1 MARRNTGKATGGP
14 GAADD
19 GAAGEGAPRDTG
31 VDQARDRLLDAVLP
45 HVAFDGWSEVSFRA
59 GIADSGVAP
68 GLARALFPRGGVDL
82 ALAYHRRGDAL
93 MQAGLAGA
101 DLSSLRYRD
110 RVTLA
115 VRKRLE
121 VISDS
126 EAVRRGAA
134 LFALPQHAGDGAKA
148 VWGTADAIWVA
159 LGDTSTDINW
169 YTKRATLSAVY
180 AATVLYWLG
189 DDSDDHAATWA
200 FLDRRIENVM
210 AIEKAKAKLRDN
222 PLAAALAD
230 GPLRA
235 LSRLRMP
242 EVPDDLPGRGY

>member
-1 MARRNTGKATGGP
+1 MEQ
-14 GAADD
+14 AAMEN
-19 GAAGEGAPRDTG
+19 GNG
-31 VDQARDRLLDAVLP
+31 VDQAKDRVLDAVLP

-59 GIADSGVAP
+59 GIADSGVAA

-82 ALAYHRRGDAL
+82 ALAWHRRGDA
-93 MQAGLAGA
+93 MMLATLGA
-101 DLSSLRYRD
+101 RDLSALRYRE

-115 VRKRLE
+115 VRTRLE

-126 EAVRRGAA
+126 EAVRRGSA

-148 VWGTADAIWVA
+148 IWGTADAIWVA

-180 AATVLYWLG
+180 AATALYWLG
-189 DDSDDHAATWA
+189 DDTEDHAATWA

-222 PLAAALAD
+222 PLAKAMAE
-230 GPLRA
+230 GPLKG
-235 LSRLRMP
+235 LGKLRMP
-242 EVPDDLPGRGY
+242 KVPDDLPGRGY

>member
-1 MARRNTGKATGGP
+1 MEVEN
-14 GAADD
+14 
-19 GAAGEGAPRDTG
+19 G
-31 VDQARDRLLDAVLP
+31 VDQAKDRILDAVLP

-93 MQAGLAGA
+93 MAERLAARDLGA
-101 DLSSLRYRD
+101 LRYRE

-115 VRKRLE
+115 VRTRLE
-121 VISDS
+121 VISDA
-126 EAVRRGAA
+126 EAVRRGSA

-148 VWGTADAIWVA
+148 VWGTADAIWTA
-159 LGDTSTDINW
+159 LGDTSADINW

-189 DDSDDHAATWA
+189 DDSEDHAATWA
-200 FLDRRIENVM
+200 FLDRRIEDVM
-210 AIEKAKAKLRDN
+210 AIEKVKARLRDN
-222 PLAAALAD
+222 PLWKAVAD
-230 GPLRA
+230 GPLKA
-235 LSRLRMP
+235 LSKVRMP
-242 EVPDDLPGRGY
+242 KAPEDLPGRG